1 MEDDMPKVGSKTYAY
16 TKKGQAKAK
25 AAAKASGQKISYKA
39 PKK

>member
-1 MEDDMPKVGSKTYAY
+1 MPKVGGKHYAY

-25 AAAKASGQKISYKA
+25 AAAKTSGKRISYKK